1 MAARA
6 LIAVLWPAE
15 IAHRTQDDETIH
27 RLAVGQT
34 WRDVGAAAGPLIL
47 GAIISMLS
55 LSNIYWFATIIVLIS
70 ILFQR
75 SNQK

>member
-1 MAARA
+1 MVACA

-15 IAHRTQDDETIH
+15 IARRTQEDETIH

-34 WRDVGAAAGPLIL
+34 WRDIGAALGPLML
-47 GAIISMLS
+47 GTTVSVVS
-55 LSNIYWFATIIVLIS
+55 LSNIYWFTTIIILIS

-75 SNQK
+75 SNHD